1 MPAVTTWPDVLPSP
15 LALAAGVALM
25 AVGGFAAYFFR
36 RGARLR
42 VATASTVLLAVGG
55 AGLLLVGRR
64 WSLAL
69 PPLLLAGAC
78 AAVLASH
85 SPRVSRAGAALLA
98 LLRGRAFPLWLVAAL
113 ALPLG
118 LWWGFA
124 VDDQA
129 LTFRDAD
136 DFVRLS
142 AEDSLEEVAAP
153 RALTDRGRAVRLF
166 RLPEASQRSEVVTA
180 GEAALLANQELM
192 DETIRVAPAD
202 PGYNC
207 HGWVFAGGRF
217 WVKGEDVDLL
227 LHDNGY
233 RHVTVPQVDDVVVY
247 RDGEGRVVHSGVVRA
262 VGRDGLVLV
271 ESKWG
276 RLCRFIH
283 TPACYPGRH
292 SYYRTARGG
301 HEVRGLGTAADGEPR
316 NP

>member
-1 MPAVTTWPDVLPSP
+1 MPGVTPWPVALPSL
-15 LALAAGVALM
+15 LALSAGVALM

-42 VATASTVLLAVGG
+42 VAAAATFLLAAGG

-78 AAVLASH
+78 AAVLACH
-85 SPRVSRAGAALLA
+85 SPRAGRAGAALLA
-98 LLRGRAFPLWLVAAL
+98 LLRGRAFPFWLVAAL

-118 LWWGFA
+118 LWWGLTI
-124 VDDQA
+124 DNQA
-129 LTFRDAD
+129 TDFRDAD

-153 RALTDRGRAVRLF
+153 RPLTDRGRPVRLF
-166 RLPEASQRSEVVTA
+166 QVPAANQRSGVVTA

-192 DETIRVAPAD
+192 DQTIRVAPAD
-202 PGYNC
+202 AGYNC
-207 HGWVFAGGRF
+207 HGWVFGGGRY

-233 RHVTVPQVDDVVVY
+233 RRVAAPQVDDVVVY

-283 TPACYPGRH
+283 TPDCYPGRR
-292 SYYRTARGG
+292 SFYRTVRGG
-301 HEVRGLGTAADGEPR
+301 HEMRGLGTAEGGEPT